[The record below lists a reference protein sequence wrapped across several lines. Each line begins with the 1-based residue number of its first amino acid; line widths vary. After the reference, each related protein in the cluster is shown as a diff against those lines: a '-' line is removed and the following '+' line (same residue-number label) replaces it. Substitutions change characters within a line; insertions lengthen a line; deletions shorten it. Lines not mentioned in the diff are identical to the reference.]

1 MSVEPLRSVDVLA
14 AERAA
19 RTFLRALGVSETSA
33 ARSARGMTEVY
44 AELLT
49 PRPFNATTFPNDGD
63 CDYNELVLA
72 RGIPFAAACEE
83 HGLPFVGVAHVGYV
97 PNERVLGLSKFARV
111 VDFYAHQLQ
120 RQQDITTD
128 VREWIDATMTPA
140 GAGVVIE
147 AEHLCDRLV
156 EGAAASGRVL
166 TSSFSGV
173 LREDPQARAEF
184 LTRCR
189 D

>member
-1 MSVEPLRSVDVLA
+1 MSVEPLRGVDVAA

-19 RTFLRALGVSETSA
+19 RAFLKALGVGDAAA
-33 ARSARGMTEVY
+33 ARTATGMTEAY

-63 CDYNELVLA
+63 CDYDELVIA
-72 RGIPFAAACEE
+72 RDIPFAAACEE

-97 PNERVLGLSKFARV
+97 PGDRVLGLSKLARV

-128 VREWIDATMTPA
+128 VRQWIDTTMTPA

-147 AEHLCDRLV
+147 AEHLCDQLADGLRA
-156 EGAAASGRVL
+156 GGRVA

-173 LREDPQARAEF
+173 LRNDAHARAEF
-184 LTRCR
+184 LAAIRS
-189 D
+189 